1 MKMMKA
7 IQIPSKREK
16 MKLVEIPVPQPRE
29 GQVLLRVEACGVCN
43 GDSLAIK
50 GASREY
56 PRIPGHEVI
65 GIVEELGAGSTKWS
79 IGERVGI
86 GWHGGNNHVT
96 GLTMDGGYA
105 EYMVAYEDSLT
116 SIPNELSTLEAAP
129 LMCAGETTF
138 SALRNSKARPGD
150 LVAIQGIGGL
160 GHLAVLY
167 AKKAGFRTVAI
178 SRGRDKEELVRQL
191 GAHHY
196 IDSEKEDPAKE
207 LQALGG
213 AKVFLATAPNAKAI
227 SSLIN
232 GLGSDSEL
240 IIVAGS
246 GEKLELSAMDFL
258 KGTKTVRG
266 SFTGQAKEIQEAVN
280 FSVLTD
286 VRPMIETFPLEH
298 ANEAYDKMMVA
309 STRFRAVLS
318 ISTTSFSTTRL

>member
-1 MKMMKA
+1 MMKA